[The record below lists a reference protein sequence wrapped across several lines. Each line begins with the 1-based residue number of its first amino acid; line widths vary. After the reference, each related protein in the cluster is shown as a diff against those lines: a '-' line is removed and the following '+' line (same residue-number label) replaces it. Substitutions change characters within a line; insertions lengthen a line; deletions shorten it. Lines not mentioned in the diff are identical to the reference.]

1 MENKLIERI
10 YVSRTEVLHFD
21 WLNHSDMSVTCV
33 DEINH
38 TPLYRRTVK
47 ALIKSGIKNTY
58 SEKGKI
64 TFDDHLYISFD
75 KNEIVDVVIGVCDW
89 ALSDTV
95 SPRDSTKDISA
106 FYLSHKEIINQFF
119 EELKKMLSEKNYKY
133 SYKSVDGMN

>member
-10 YVSRTEVLHFD
+10 YVNRTEVLHFD

-75 KNEIVDVVIGVCDW
+75 KNEIVDVVVNVPMIDV
-89 ALSDTV
+89 V
-95 SPRDSTKDISA
+95 PDSLNT
-106 FYLSHKEIINQFF
+106 
-119 EELKKMLSEKNYKY
+119 
-133 SYKSVDGMN
+133 

>member
-10 YVSRTEVLHFD
+10 YVNRTEVLHFD

-38 TPLYRRTVK
+38 TSLFRRTVK

-89 ALSDTV
+89 VLSDTV
-95 SPRDSTKDISA
+95 SPRDSIKDISV

-119 EELKKMLSEKNYKY
+119 EELKKMLSEKNYEY